1 MVLQMSIERTG
12 WGKPTCMKYNGRH
25 SYRRFSSNRWGSID
39 SAIMRHTKCPK
50 CGWVVDL
57 DEPHTKTHP
66 MHGRCYFYH
75 EWCFPKVNP
84 IRKEMTDKDWDGF
97 DSRCF

>member
-1 MVLQMSIERTG
+1 MVLQMSITRTG

-25 SYRRFSSNRWGSID
+25 SYSRFSNRWGSPD
-39 SAIMRHTKCPK
+39 VGIMRHTKCPK
-50 CGWVVDL
+50 CGWIVDL

-66 MHGRCYFYH
+66 MHGHCYFYH